1 MGGRGRLILLG
12 CALRLGAA
20 AAPLPEGADRSE
32 TDPLAARR
40 EALRARLTAVAA
52 TMPGTQDPDTLRAQA
67 GFRVEP
73 PDATPVREAP
83 AGVSRRRT
91 SLTGW
96 PAVAVIRFYQT
107 QIRTALGRRCS
118 MQPSCSAYA
127 LEACRRYG
135 LVGVAM
141 AADRLVREPDHVAR
155 QKNPV
160 TVQGVMRFADPVAA
174 HTFWFRRNRAC
185 KQD

>member
-1 MGGRGRLILLG
+1 MGVRIGGIVLG
-12 CALRLGAA
+12 CALRLSAAGASLPDAA
-20 AAPLPEGADRSE
+20 ALCE

-40 EALRARLTAVAA
+40 ETLRARLTAVAA
-52 TMPGTQDPDTLRAQA
+52 TLPGALDPDTLRAQA
-67 GFRVEP
+67 GFRVET
-73 PDATPVREAP
+73 PDTASVREAP
-83 AGVSRRRT
+83 AGASRRRT

-135 LVGVAM
+135 FVGVAM
-141 AADRLVREPDHVAR
+141 AADRLVREPDHVSR
-155 QKNPV
+155 HRNPV
-160 TVQGVMRFADPVAA
+160 SVQGETRFADPVDD
-174 HTFWFRRNRAC
+174 HTFWFRRYRAGGM
-185 KQD
+185 